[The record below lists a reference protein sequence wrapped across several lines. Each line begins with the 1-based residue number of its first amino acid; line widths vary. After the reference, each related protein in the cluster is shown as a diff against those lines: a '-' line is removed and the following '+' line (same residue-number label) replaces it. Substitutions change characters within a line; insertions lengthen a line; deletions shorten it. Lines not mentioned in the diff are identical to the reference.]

1 MDNSTYSTL
10 TRQTGLMREMQA
22 VANNIANMSTT
33 GFRQEGLIFAEHIAA
48 LDDQPSLSMASATAR
63 ETNQLQ
69 GSLKQTN
76 GTFDFAIEGDG
87 FFLLDTPNGE
97 RLTRAGSFMVS
108 PEGELVNPDG
118 NLVLDAGGAPIF
130 IPPNAEQLGV
140 GADGTISLDGQP
152 LGQLGIYLPEDPAS
166 MQRQDGVMFET
177 TENLVPATGAIL
189 QGFVEASNVN
199 PVLEI
204 SRMIEIQRAYEMGQG
219 FLDKEDER
227 IRNAMQT
234 LTR

>member
-48 LDDQPSLSMASATAR
+48 LDGQPSLSMASATAR

-118 NLVLDAGGAPIF
+118 NRVLDAGGAPIF

-152 LGQLGIYLPEDPAS
+152 LGQLGVYSPEDPAS